1 MPAAAKTTWNKGRVV
16 GKKPPLTPDQV
27 ALIRMILRQEKA
39 LRDLAL
45 FNVALDTSFRG
56 SDLVRLRVSDVATPA
71 GVREIVEIR
80 QKKTEAHALPGAP
93 LPMS

>member
-1 MPAAAKTTWNKGRVV
+1 MSAASETTWNKGRVV

-27 ALIRMILRQEKA
+27 ALIRLLLRQDGA

-56 SDLVRLRVSDVATPA
+56 SDLVRLWVSDVATPA

-80 QKKTEAHALPGAP
+80 Q
-93 LPMS
+93 